1 MVKVTSP
8 SPEYDHTDTY
18 GDGTVLAF
26 VKGVAEIAELPAPI
40 RSYLTG
46 AGYAVR
52 DDAPAEPEGKE
63 AAATPVDEAE
73 PDDLEDRTVA
83 DLRDYAVEYGID
95 LEGLTRKADI
105 VAAIRAHFAALPDR
119 TAD

>member
-26 VKGVAEIAELPAPI
+26 VKGVAEIEALPAPI
-40 RSYLTG
+40 RSYLVG
-46 AGYAVR
+46 AGYAVS
-52 DDAPAEPEGKE
+52 DDIPR
-63 AAATPVDEAE
+63 E

-83 DLRDYAVEYGID
+83 GLRDYAVEYGID

-119 TAD
+119 TDD